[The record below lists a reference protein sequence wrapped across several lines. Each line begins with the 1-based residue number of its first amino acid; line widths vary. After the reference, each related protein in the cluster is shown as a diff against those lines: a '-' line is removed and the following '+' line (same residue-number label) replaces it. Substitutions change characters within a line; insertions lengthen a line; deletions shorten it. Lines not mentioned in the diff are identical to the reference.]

1 MEEALT
7 APGGITEAM
16 CRNSSLVLCPGQV
29 PRSLLGSSTAPWT
42 LDLSGEDQGVLSA
55 SLPLYGSQLLTR
67 GKATEK
73 SGEFLDSQI
82 HQQPICFTTT
92 NSQIHQQPVCSTDS
106 PYLLPFL
113 GSVPRDQG
121 ERVREE
127 LGAWGQ
133 HIHSAV

>member
-82 HQQPICFTTT
+82 DQRPICFTE
-92 NSQIHQQPVCSTDS
+92 PTDS